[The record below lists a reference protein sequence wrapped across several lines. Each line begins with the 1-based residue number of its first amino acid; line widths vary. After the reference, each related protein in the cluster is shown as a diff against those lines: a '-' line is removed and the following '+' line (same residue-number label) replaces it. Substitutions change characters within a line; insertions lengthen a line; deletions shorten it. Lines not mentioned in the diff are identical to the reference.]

1 MSSVDPYRVLGV
13 SPEAPDHE
21 VKSAWRAQVL
31 ASHPDKV
38 QALGGGALERAEAET
53 KRLNEAYS
61 EIGRRRAHASG
72 KRTAATT
79 YDRAAAPPIAAG
91 DAMHRARAAL
101 DFAESLVARWQRHV
115 GAVRSALGDAETA
128 AKTAIERG
136 QRLAKLRARS
146 VLAKEAVGAAA
157 AKALDR
163 RLVAPARRAAES
175 AELVA
180 QGDRRRPKVAA
191 ELDRLVIEVTQALAP
206 EPAALGDAITAAR
219 EAARLELDALTEAVR
234 ERAHLLRDIGSAAKR
249 AREASRT
256 ARRRLDEFERVVD
269 LAAEIVE
276 RGVVLAGIAVGLTQV
291 ERAAAVDPEG
301 EARCELAR
309 SQARALRDRAEAL
322 YAAQERASAEAI
334 RAREQLHASEGLAKR
349 AKRAAGDAQ
358 ADADVAEVGAAEA
371 DAFAATIGPAQ
382 LAKVDLDLRELLNRT
397 RSAAGI

>member
-1 MSSVDPYRVLGV
+1 MSNTDPYRVLGV
-13 SPEAPDHE
+13 SPEAPDDE
-21 VKSAWRAQVL
+21 VKAAWRALVI

-38 QALGGGALERAEAET
+38 QSAGGAALERAEAET

-61 EIGRRRAHASG
+61 EIGRRRAHAAG
-72 KRTAATT
+72 KRTVATT
-79 YDRAAAPPIAAG
+79 YDRAAAPPVSAG

-101 DFAESLVARWQRHV
+101 DFAESLVERWQRHV
-115 GAVRSALGDAETA
+115 RAVRSALGDAETA
-128 AKTAIERG
+128 ANTAIERG
-136 QRLAKLRARS
+136 RRLAKLRARS
-146 VLAKEAVGAAA
+146 VVAKETIGAAA
-157 AKALDR
+157 AQVLDLK
-163 RLVAPARRAAES
+163 LVAPARRAAES

-219 EAARLELDALTEAVR
+219 EAARLELDALNEAVR
-234 ERAHLLRDIGSAAKR
+234 GRAHLLRDIGSAATR

-291 ERAAAVDPEG
+291 ERAAAEGPES
-301 EARCELAR
+301 EARADLAR
-309 SQARALRDRAEAL
+309 NQARALRDRAEEL
-322 YAAQERASAEAI
+322 YGAQEQASAEAV
-334 RAREQLHASEGLAKR
+334 RAREQLHASEGLAQR

-358 ADADVAEVGAAEA
+358 ADADIVEVGAAEA

-382 LAKVDLDLRELLNRT
+382 LAQVDVSLRDLLHRA